1 MGILEEGR
9 EKATEETFE
18 RKMTKNFPKLML
30 DKTNKQTD
38 LISSENTLRV
48 IMYTFINVP
57 L

>member
-9 EKATEETFE
+9 EKGTEETFE

-30 DKTNKQTD
+30 DKTNKHTD